1 MASDRGPSTLSVTV
15 LVADDQPLVRGGVR
29 LILDPQPDIEV
40 VGEAADGIQAVE
52 LATQLEPDLVLMDIR
67 MPKLDGLQ
75 ATRRIITDLQPARTR
90 VLILTTFDIDQYVYE
105 AVRAGASGFLLK
117 EAPPEQIL
125 AAVRLV
131 TSGDAL
137 LTPPSIRQMIE
148 RFSNQPTTS
157 ATSGVEELSERE
169 REVLTLIARGLSNSE
184 LCATLHLSPGTV
196 KSHVAHILLKLGARD
211 RVHAVIAA
219 YESGLVHP
227 TTDNRT

>member
-1 MASDRGPSTLSVTV
+1 M
-15 LVADDQPLVRGGVR
+15 RGGVR

-40 VGEAADGIQAVE
+40 VGEATDGAQAIE
-52 LATQLEPDLVLMDIR
+52 LSRQHEPDLVLMDIR
-67 MPKLDGLQ
+67 MPKIDGLE
-75 ATRRIITDLQPARTR
+75 ATRRIINDQQHPRTR
-90 VLILTTFDIDQYVYE
+90 VLILTTFDIDQYVYD

-125 AAVRLV
+125 AAIRLV

-137 LTPPSIRQMIE
+137 LTPPSTRRLIE
-148 RFSNQPTTS
+148 RFSSPPTTT
-157 ATSGVEELSERE
+157 ATSAVEELTPRE
-169 REVLTLIARGLSNSE
+169 REILTLIARGLGNSE

-219 YESGLVHP
+219 YESGLVRP
-227 TTDNRT
+227 VDTDPA